1 MMSNPG
7 QRNLIIGI
15 VVAVV
20 LGLSVAAVIIGLLI
34 GFIVRSVSE
43 GDGSV
48 SFRTERPTSI
58 EELQNSY
65 EFESGSLE
73 INLTDLQLPQGTTNI
88 EVRGNA
94 GAVTVVVPRGVA
106 VRTDAKVENG
116 AVDFFDRTITGED
129 VEQEFEEDGYRQAD
143 RRLSLDLSVD
153 TGVISIVR
161 EE

>member
-1 MMSNPG
+1 MSNPN
-7 QRNLIIGI
+7 QRRLIIGI

-20 LGLSVAAVIIGLLI
+20 LGLSVAAVIAGLVI

-43 GDGSV
+43 GDGDV

-58 EELQNSY
+58 EELQDSY

-73 INLTDLQLPQGTTNI
+73 INLTDLQLPEGTTDI

-94 GAVTVVVPRGVA
+94 GAVTVVVPQGVT
-106 VRTDAKVENG
+106 VRADAQAENG
-116 AVDFFDRTITGED
+116 AVDFFDRTVTGED
-129 VEQEFEEDGYRQAD
+129 IEQDFEEAGYEQAD
-143 RRLSLDLSVD
+143 RQLSLDLSVN